1 MSDDPTSRVLAA
13 IAQLGGQVAQLGG
26 DMTQLR
32 GDMTQLSGDMT
43 QLRGDMTQLSG
54 DMTQLRTDVT
64 QLRTDMTQLRTDMT
78 QLRTDMVDRTD
89 RLRVDMME
97 RMDRLQNAFSSMQ
110 QDITVNFAASDRADR
125 MVRHATDETRALADQ
140 VSAMVRQ
147 IRVLTVR
154 VDEIDRRGNGHAKQ
168 G

>member
-1 MSDDPTSRVLAA
+1 MSDDPTIRILAA
-13 IAQLGGQVAQLGG
+13 ISQLGGDIAQSRTDVSQLRADMVDRIDGLRADMGQVRA

-32 GDMTQLSGDMT
+32 ADMI
-43 QLRGDMTQLSG
+43 
-54 DMTQLRTDVT
+54 
-64 QLRTDMTQLRTDMT
+64 
-78 QLRTDMVDRTD
+78 DRTD
-89 RLRVDMME
+89 GLRADLEQLRIGMME

-125 MVRHATDETRALADQ
+125 MVRAATDETRALADQ

-147 IRVLTVR
+147 IRVLTMR
-154 VDEIDRRGNGHAKQ
+154 VDEIDRRGDGHAKQ